1 MEHRMCIRIP
11 PDGQIKCLEYQRIIV
26 TVADNIRDD
35 SSVIQIQ
42 DRTKIDLMFF
52 SIYVILEL
60 CNICQPFL
68 VRRLRFKVSS

>member
-1 MEHRMCIRIP
+1 MEHGMCIRILL
-11 PDGQIKCLEYQRIIV
+11 DGQIKCLEYQRIIV

-60 CNICQPFL
+60 CNIC
-68 VRRLRFKVSS
+68 